1 VIEASYRGRIL
12 SQQRQS
18 TAAVIRVKGVSFNY
32 LQFLWSSIGTIKR
45 TQEKGEFAGALALA
59 VELIDYLPE
68 SIKKEFTE
76 RAATIKHS
84 LNLIT
89 TGKIP
94 QIQRI
99 PDFYLKGIF
108 KNRMLQRYGNAA
120 FQQFI
125 SELTTKLDNIGYME
139 NTKVVV
145 EGSADMDEQ
154 TWLGLQEKE
163 GKKSSGKRK
172 RSGSASGSLD

>member
-1 VIEASYRGRIL
+1 MPL

-18 TAAVIRVKGVSFNY
+18 TADVIRVKGVSFNY
-32 LQFLWSSIGTIKR
+32 LQFLWSSIGTIKK

-68 SIKKEFTE
+68 SIKNEFSE

-89 TGKIP
+89 SGRIP

-99 PDFYLKGIF
+99 TDFYIRGIF
-108 KNRMLQRYGNAA
+108 KNRILQRYGNAA

-145 EGSADMDEQ
+145 EGSADMDGQ
-154 TWLGLQEKE
+154 TWLDQQEKE
-163 GKKSSGKRK
+163 GKKSSSRRK
-172 RSGSASGSLD
+172 RNEAASGSLD